1 MRGFFSSPPP
11 PPSPLERL
19 RVVLAPFASSST
31 ASFMLRLAVTAY
43 GALLCASLLSARAAF
58 GARKIHDAARATA
71 HLALSSERR
80 RSPCV
85 ASARRWESCTTCS
98 SSSGDDS
105 RDDEHAHPMTGRA
118 RV

>member
-58 GARKIHDAARATA
+58 GARGVGGGRCPGEY
-71 HLALSSERR
+71 ERGRWR
-80 RSPCV
+80 RG
-85 ASARRWESCTTCS
+85 T
-98 SSSGDDS
+98 GDVES
-105 RDDEHAHPMTGRA
+105 RDAPAPKA
-118 RV
+118 RMVGHETPR

>member
-19 RVVLAPFASSST
+19 RVILAPFASSST

-85 ASARRWESCTTCS
+85 ASAVAAPGPGAHLRQAPRLRRHVSL
-98 SSSGDDS
+98 
-105 RDDEHAHPMTGRA
+105 RA
-118 RV
+118 